1 MPKYTVAVE
10 RHYYYE
16 VPVEADNEYEARE
29 KVRDYEIE
37 DLEPFET
44 NAWFDFELG
53 IDIQQGIL

>member
-10 RHYYYE
+10 RHYYYD

-53 IDIQQGIL
+53 IDK